1 MSCFP
6 FPSISTIS
14 VPFNSMY
21 WLEAGTMQYSQNVS
35 PSTAII
41 GNMLE
46 IIDTMKHTRISIAF
60 LIVF

>member
-1 MSCFP
+1 
-6 FPSISTIS
+6 
-14 VPFNSMY
+14 MY

-35 PSTAII
+35 PSTATT

-60 LIVF
+60 LIIF